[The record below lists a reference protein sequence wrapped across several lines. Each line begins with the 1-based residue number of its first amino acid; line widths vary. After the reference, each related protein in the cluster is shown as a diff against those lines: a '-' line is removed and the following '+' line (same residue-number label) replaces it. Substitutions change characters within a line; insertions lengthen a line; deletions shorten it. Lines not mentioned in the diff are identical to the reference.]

1 MVCTFLAPGFEEV
14 EALAVVDLLRRA
26 KIETKLVST
35 TDDIYVT
42 SSHNITIKADC
53 LIDDVDYSQ
62 EDIVFLPGGIPG
74 TPNLENNKRVTELVL
89 DFYNSGR
96 KIAAIC
102 AAPSIFGHLGLLNGK
117 KATSY
122 PDFMSELTG
131 ATVMED
137 AVVIDGNIITSR
149 GMGTAIDLGLALVG
163 IIKGEDF
170 ASNLAK
176 TIQKL

>member
-53 LIDDVDYSQ
+53 LIDEVDYSQ

-74 TPNLENNKRVTELVL
+74 TPNLENNKRVIELVL

-102 AAPSIFGHLGLLNGK
+102 AAPSIFGHLGLLKGK
-117 KATSY
+117 NATSY

-131 ATVMED
+131 ATVVED

-163 IIKGEDF
+163 IIKGEEF